1 MKKQRGF
8 TVVEVMAVLIVL
20 GVFSVAGIG
29 VYAVVNFVL
38 KFW

>member
-20 GVFSVAGIG
+20 GVFSVAGI
-29 VYAVVNFVL
+29 
-38 KFW
+38 